1 MSKGLALGCSHTAG
15 IGIDI
20 SDCYVNVLSRYYQI
34 PIKNKSV
41 PGASYE
47 QVERNLVHE
56 IKNDCPDFVIAQWPN
71 PFRRTMWY
79 GDRSTVENI
88 NSAGPV
94 FKQLLKL
101 GERNFYT
108 LWTQS
113 IITCN
118 ALCTASQVPIV
129 NIMLE
134 NVEAKYHQ
142 VLNNEGIVLHVDEKL
157 PGKTWLFD
165 SAASDNSH
173 HSARCHAAWADR
185 LVGLIDEITT
195 R

>member
-1 MSKGLALGCSHTAG
+1 MNAGLALGCSHTAG

-20 SDCYVNVLSRYYQI
+20 SDCYVNVLSKHYHI

-41 PGASYE
+41 PGGSYE
-47 QVERNLVHE
+47 QVEKNLVHE

-71 PFRRTMWY
+71 PFRRTIWNENC
-79 GDRSTVENI
+79 STLENVTT
-88 NSAGPV
+88 AGPV

-101 GERNFYT
+101 GERNFYS
-108 LWTQS
+108 LWMQS

-134 NVEAKYHQ
+134 NVEEKYHQ
-142 VLNNEGIVLHVDEKL
+142 ILSNEGIVLHVDEKL
-157 PGKTWLFD
+157 PGKTWFFD
-165 SAASDNSH
+165 SAASDKLH
-173 HSARCHAAWADR
+173 HSAWCHAAWADR

>member
-1 MSKGLALGCSHTAG
+1 MNKGLALGCSHTAG
-15 IGIDI
+15 TGIDYT
-20 SDCYVNVLSRYYQI
+20 DCYVNVLSQHYHV
-34 PIKNKSV
+34 PIKNKGV
-41 PGASYE
+41 HAGSYE
-47 QVERNLVHE
+47 QVEKNLIHE

-71 PFRRTMWY
+71 PFRRTIWN
-79 GDRSTVENI
+79 GEDPHKETIKNAS
-88 NSAGPV
+88 PV

-101 GERNFYT
+101 GENNFYT
-108 LWTQS
+108 PWMQS

-118 ALCTASQVPIV
+118 AFCSASKVPIV

-134 NVEAKYHQ
+134 NVEEKYHLI
-142 VLNNEGIVLHVDEKL
+142 LNLEGIILHVDEKL

-165 SAASDNSH
+165 SAASDNLH

-185 LVGLIDEITT
+185 LIGLIDEITT

>member
-1 MSKGLALGCSHTAG
+1 
-15 IGIDI
+15 
-20 SDCYVNVLSRYYQI
+20 
-34 PIKNKSV
+34 V
-41 PGASYE
+41 PGGNAE
-47 QVERNLVHE
+47 NCLKHLVAQLRART
-56 IKNDCPDFVIAQWPN
+56 PDFVIAQWPN

-79 GDRSTVENI
+79 EDRSTVENI
-88 NSAGPV
+88 TTAGPV

-108 LWTQS
+108 LWMQS

-118 ALCTASQVPIV
+118 ALCTAFQMPIV

-134 NVEAKYHQ
+134 NGEEKYHQ
-142 VLNNEGIVLHVDEKL
+142 ILNNEGIVLHVDEKL
-157 PGKTWLFD
+157 PGKTWFFD
-165 SAASDNSH
+165 SAASDKLH
-173 HSARCHAAWADR
+173 HSAWCHAAWADR

>member
-20 SDCYVNVLSRYYQI
+20 SDCYVNIVSRYYQI
-34 PIKNKSV
+34 PITNKSV
-41 PGASYE
+41 PGGSYE

-56 IKNDCPDFVIAQWPN
+56 IKNDCPNFVIAQWPN

-79 GDRSTVENI
+79 GDRSSRENI
-88 NSAGPV
+88 NNAGPV

-118 ALCTASQVPIV
+118 ALCTAFQVPIV

-134 NVEAKYHQ
+134 NFEEKYHQ
-142 VLNNEGIVLHVDEKL
+142 VLNNEGIILHVDEKL

-185 LVGLIDEITT
+185 LVGLIDEIAT

>member
-1 MSKGLALGCSHTAG
+1 MNKGLALGCSHTAG
-15 IGIDI
+15 TGIDI
-20 SDCYVNVLSRYYQI
+20 SDCYVNVLSRYYHI

-56 IKNDCPDFVIAQWPN
+56 IKYDRPDFVIAQWPN

-79 GDRSTVENI
+79 GERPTVENI

-101 GERNFYT
+101 GDLNFYN
-108 LWTQS
+108 LWIQS

-118 ALCTASQVPIV
+118 ALCNAFQVPIV

-134 NVEAKYHQ
+134 NVERKYHQ

-173 HSARCHAAWADR
+173 HSAQCHTAWADR

>member
-1 MSKGLALGCSHTAG
+1 MNAGLALGCSHTAG

-20 SDCYVNVLSRYYQI
+20 SDCYVNVLSNYYQI
-34 PIKNKSV
+34 PIKNKSMS
-41 PGASYE
+41 GASYE
-47 QVERNLVHE
+47 QIEQNLVNE

-71 PFRRTMWY
+71 PFRRTIWY
-79 GDRSTVENI
+79 EERAIVENI
-88 NSAGPV
+88 NSAGLV

-108 LWTQS
+108 LWMQS

-134 NVEAKYHQ
+134 NVEEKYHQ

-165 SAASDNSH
+165 SAASDNLH

-185 LVGLIDEITT
+185 LVGLIDEITA